1 MSMTPIKSLRSLFV
15 GAAKLDPYWVGQFD
29 RWVATHIKTVNCTYT
44 VFDELGPDQR
54 FIEDKL
60 KSQIAEGAF
69 KEVKKETVRCWGQPP
84 HIETTMTI
92 EIIA

>member
-1 MSMTPIKSLRSLFV
+1 
-15 GAAKLDPYWVGQFD
+15 
-29 RWVATHIKTVNCTYT
+29 
-44 VFDELGPDQR
+44 VFDEPGPDQR